1 MKKILL
7 LTCVL
12 MTYSFS
18 QSIIFLG
25 AENQKRVYI
34 GYDYDQFL
42 GFFVKNTVFK
52 QDLDL
57 QQVEINPYINYR
69 PFPSISIR
77 FNPYFGTRYNSDFYF
92 AGSRFSLNWSKYH
105 FFQFKTE
112 AGPYYHSRNKYST
125 LYTTQIQTFLL
136 PNLGLA
142 VGVKNTPEYNLI
154 EKRMFGGVVIKDTHS
169 QIETTLSAPYSHKD
183 SHLIRFNISFHHNI
197 HL

>member
-1 MKKILL
+1 MRKILL
-7 LTCVL
+7 LLSILTA
-12 MTYSFS
+12 YSFS
-18 QSIIFLG
+18 QSTVFVG

-34 GYDYDQFL
+34 GYEYDHFL

-57 QQVEINPYINYR
+57 QQVEFNPYIKCR
-69 PFPSISIR
+69 PFPSLS
-77 FNPYFGTRYNSDFYF
+77 FKVNPYFGTRYDSDFYY
-92 AGSRFSLNWSKYH
+92 AGSRFSLDWSKYR

-136 PNLGLA
+136 PSLGLA
-142 VGVKNTPEYNLI
+142 AGVKNTPEYNLV
-154 EKRMFGGVVIKDTHS
+154 EKRMFGGIVIKDTHS
-169 QIETTLSAPYSHKD
+169 QIETTLSAPYNHKD
-183 SHLIRFNISFHHNI
+183 SHLIRFNISFHHDI